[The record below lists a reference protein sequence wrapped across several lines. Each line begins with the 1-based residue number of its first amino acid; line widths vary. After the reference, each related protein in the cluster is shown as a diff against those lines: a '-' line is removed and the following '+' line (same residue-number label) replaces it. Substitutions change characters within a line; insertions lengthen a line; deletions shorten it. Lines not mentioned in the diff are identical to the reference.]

1 MSPPITLKMLRLRPH
16 VPSANEG
23 SQSPSSEEADVAF
36 VVVVVV
42 VVTDVVVV
50 VVVIV
55 LDEVDEDNIQSH
67 LRLTLT
73 FYSTRVRSFDWNQ
86 VKFELKS
93 SFLESA

>member
-42 VVTDVVVV
+42 TDVVVV
-50 VVVIV
+50 VVVVV

-73 FYSTRVRSFDWNQ
+73 FYSTRVRSFDWNK
-86 VKFELKS
+86 VKFELMS